1 MPLRCSCLLA
11 LLLLPLSLCCSS
23 KNTTQLCNDAVV
35 VKPQLNKT
43 KRDLEHLRNSTCKQ
57 QNYTLPSCTL
67 DSRNISTT
75 LGRLT
80 CKMWKIGLD
89 LTEELVESLRYSTS
103 CSCKTTVQTS
113 PQGSQ
118 HTPLRQSESQEEKIN
133 GDPETLQGSCH
144 PEESG

>member
-103 CSCKTTVQTS
+103 CSCKTNHRKRRSTATRRLCKAHAILKKVDECYQI
-113 PQGSQ
+113 
-118 HTPLRQSESQEEKIN
+118 LNVI
-133 GDPETLQGSCH
+133 ETNC
-144 PEESG
+144 